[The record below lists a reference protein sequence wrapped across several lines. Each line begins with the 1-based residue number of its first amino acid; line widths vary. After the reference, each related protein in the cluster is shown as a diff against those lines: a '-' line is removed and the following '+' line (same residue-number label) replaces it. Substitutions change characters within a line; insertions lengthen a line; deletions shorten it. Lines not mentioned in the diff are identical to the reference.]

1 MSAPIPPPAETQ
13 PKDPFDLLVEVVPLH
28 IWVSLGA
35 LTTMLLLGLVLFRS
49 PTPAPSSA
57 SVAAETQEGRIV
69 AVLSMERRSNDETT
83 SNVQKVLVEI
93 TRGSE
98 RGKQIEIEYGDHMV
112 IATSTQL
119 RQGDRV
125 LIEHGG
131 EGPFSDRYFVS
142 DFVRLPALLVLILVF
157 AALTVTVG
165 QWTGLRALVSIG
177 FSVLALAGF
186 FIPGFTSGYDPL
198 LVAVVGSI
206 LLMTSTQYLIYKW
219 RWKTHTSLLGM
230 IISLVLAS
238 AITLL
243 FGRLIHLTGLGS
255 EDAVILLQLSHVKI
269 DAQGL
274 LWAGILIGAVG
285 VLDDVAVGQASA
297 TFELKRANPDL
308 GWRELFRRAMV
319 IGRDH
324 IASLV
329 NTLLLAYVG
338 ASLPLFL
345 LLAAQSPS
353 LGVTLNREFLA
364 EEIVRTLV
372 GSLVLIAAVPI
383 TSLIAGLVADSRLAL
398 NELQTPPESSD
409 QAADAVQSDVASSQS

>member
-1 MSAPIPPPAETQ
+1 
-13 PKDPFDLLVEVVPLH
+13 
-28 IWVSLGA
+28 
-35 LTTMLLLGLVLFRS
+35 
-49 PTPAPSSA
+49 
-57 SVAAETQEGRIV
+57 
-69 AVLSMERRSNDETT
+69 
-83 SNVQKVLVEI
+83 
-93 TRGSE
+93 
-98 RGKQIEIEYGDHMV
+98 
-112 IATSTQL
+112 
-119 RQGDRV
+119 
-125 LIEHGG
+125 
-131 EGPFSDRYFVS
+131 
-142 DFVRLPALLVLILVF
+142 
-157 AALTVTVG
+157 
-165 QWTGLRALVSIG
+165 
-177 FSVLALAGF
+177 
-186 FIPGFTSGYDPL
+186 
-198 LVAVVGSI
+198 
-206 LLMTSTQYLIYKW
+206 MT
-219 RWKTHTSLLGM
+219 
-230 IISLVLAS
+230 ISLVLAS
-238 AITLL
+238 AVTLL

-269 DAQGL
+269 DVQGL

-285 VLDDVAVGQASA
+285 VLDDVAVGQAST

-319 IGRDH
+319 VGRDH